1 MLRAALSLVA
11 VVAATAVAAHA
22 ASADTLS
29 GRLKSIAASKTVKIA
44 HRTDASPFSFLNERN
59 EVAGYSIDLC
69 KLVVAS
75 IERQLNVQP
84 LKIQWVRVT
93 TQTRFEA
100 VASGKADL
108 ECGSST
114 VTLARMKTV
123 DFSNLVFV
131 ESTGVTVK
139 NTAGING
146 LKDLAGK
153 KVAVI
158 AGTTNER
165 AVAAKNRDTQLN
177 ATIVVVKDRDEAIK
191 ALDSGQVDAF
201 ASDKLLLVGTQF
213 KDVQALRMLPDDLSL
228 EPYAIV
234 LPRGDWALRLAVNTG
249 LAEIYRGGEVMK
261 IFDRWFAPLGLRPG
275 LLLGASYALGA
286 LPE

>member
-1 MLRAALSLVA
+1 MLRAALSIVA
-11 VVAATAVAAHA
+11 IVAATIVTTHA
-22 ASADTLS
+22 ASAQAPS
-29 GRLKSIAASKTVKIA
+29 GRLKTIAASKTVKIA
-44 HRTDASPFSFLNERN
+44 HRTDATPFSFLNERN

-84 LKIQWVRVT
+84 LKIQWVQVT
-93 TQTRFEA
+93 TQSRFEA

-131 ESTGVTVK
+131 ESTGVAVK
-139 NTAGING
+139 NTAGISS

-165 AVAAKNRDTQLN
+165 AVADKNRQTQLN

-191 ALDSGQVDAF
+191 ALDSGLVDAF

-249 LAEIYRGGEVMK
+249 LAEVYRSGEVMK
-261 IFDRWFAPLGLRPG
+261 IFDRWFGPLGLRPG

>member
-11 VVAATAVAAHA
+11 IVSAAGVIAHTATAE
-22 ASADTLS
+22 SAS
-29 GRLKSIAASKTVKIA
+29 GRLKAITTSKTVKIA
-44 HRTDASPFSFLNERN
+44 HRTDATPFSFLNERN
-59 EVAGYSIDLC
+59 EVAGYTIDLC

-75 IERQLNVQP
+75 MERQLNVQP

-93 TQTRFEA
+93 TQSRFEA

-131 ESTGVTVK
+131 ESTGVAVK
-139 NTAGING
+139 NTAGISS

-165 AVAAKNRDTQLN
+165 AVAAKNQQTQLN
-177 ATIVVVKDRDEAIK
+177 APIVVVKDRDEAIK
-191 ALDSGQVDAF
+191 ALDSGLVDAF

-249 LAEIYRGGEVMK
+249 LAEVYRSGEVMK
-261 IFDRWFAPLGLRPG
+261 VFDRWFAPLGLRPG